1 MSWPF
6 EFAERDSSV
15 LTQALRICYG
25 AALSDM
31 CVCVCVMHAANL
43 LRTASVSPTD
53 SRRRVAAGRRWLRGY
68 INGCGHKVWRAS
80 LHASL
85 TGKTFVEAAEWA
97 YRSAGF
103 VLIGQCHVSAALDF
117 ALCTLLSCLC
127 GLTWSALRW
136 WTV

>member
-1 MSWPF
+1 M
-6 EFAERDSSV
+6 
-15 LTQALRICYG
+15 
-25 AALSDM
+25 
-31 CVCVCVMHAANL
+31 MHAANL

-53 SRRRVAAGRRWLRGY
+53 SRRRVAAGRRWLRAY

-103 VLIGQCHVSAALDF
+103 VLIGQCRFCATAVHVQRFVHCYLGLETS
-117 ALCTLLSCLC
+117 SC
-127 GLTWSALRW
+127 
-136 WTV
+136 